1 MKVLVTGA
9 SGLIGAAIVEKLS
22 EFNYEIYALLNS
34 ESKEQ
39 NSAIGKTVHKVFY
52 ADIGDA
58 ASVGKISDI
67 GEIDAVIHCA
77 GLAHQ
82 FGNTAESDFRR
93 INVRGTANIAELAVS
108 AKANHFV
115 LISSVAVY
123 GKISEI
129 SNNAE
134 ARGVSED
141 ADCRPEDFY
150 SRSKLDSEKSAQ
162 AICVENNINLTILR
176 LATVIGEEDRGNVAR
191 LIKTIDDNRFFWIGS
206 GENLKSLIYKEDVAE
221 ACRLVLEKKSSGVSG
236 KSEALEIFNV
246 TAEALPMNDIVSEIY
261 QHLQKKNPG
270 FRLSPKILNPFFV
283 LNRKTFRIGKIEK
296 LHGTIVKWLAD
307 DVFSNRKIKE
317 QYGFEPKTPVSEAIR
332 REVENYRKAK

>member
-1 MKVLVTGA
+1 M
-9 SGLIGAAIVEKLS
+9 IGAAIVEKLS
-22 EFNYEIYALLNS
+22 KFNFEIYALLNLK
-34 ESKEQ
+34 SKEK
-39 NSAIGKTVHKVFY
+39 NSVIDNAIYKVFY

-58 ASVGKISDI
+58 ASVGKVSDI

-93 INVRGTANIAELAVS
+93 INVRGTANIAELAVLV
-108 AKANHFV
+108 KANHFI

-129 SNNAE
+129 SNKADKAE

-141 ADCRPEDFY
+141 AACRPEDFY
-150 SRSKLDSEKSAQ
+150 SRSKLDSEKAAK
-162 AICVENNINLTILR
+162 AICGENNINLTILR
-176 LATVIGEEDRGNVAR
+176 PATVIGEEDRGNVAR
-191 LIKTIDDNRFFWIGS
+191 LIKTIDNNRFFWIGS

-221 ACRLVLEKKSSGVSG
+221 ACRLVLNKKSSGG
-236 KSEALEIFNV
+236 SENIEIFNV

-261 QHLQKKNPG
+261 KHLQKKNPR

-283 LNRKTFRIGKIEK
+283 LNRKTFRIGQIEK
-296 LHGTIVKWLAD
+296 LQGTIVKWLAD
-307 DVFSNRKIKE
+307 DVFSGHKIKE
-317 QYGFEPKTPVSEAIR
+317 QYGFEPKTPVLEAIR
-332 REVENYRKAK
+332 REVENHQSAK